1 MNQLDLK
8 GRHAVITGGASGLG
22 YAISQRMIASGAT
35 VTWWDVNTDVMAQA
49 SNAIRTETGV
59 DVHCEKV
66 DVTQH
71 SSVVAALASTVSKR
85 GKVDV
90 LVNSAGIT
98 GPNVKLADYPPTAWN
113 DVIQVNLNGT
123 FHCCR
128 EIAAHMQGNHYGRIV
143 NIASVAGKDGNPN
156 ASAYSASK
164 AAVIALT
171 KSLGKELANSGV
183 LVNCVTPAAVK
194 TAMFDQM
201 TPEHIAF
208 MLSKIPMSRFGNP
221 DEIAAMVAWLC
232 TEDCSFSTGA
242 VFDLSGGR
250 STY

>member
-8 GRHAVITGGASGLG
+8 GRHAIITGGASGLG
-22 YAISQRMIASGAT
+22 YAISERMIASGAS
-35 VTWWDVNTDVMAQA
+35 VTWWDINADVMASA
-49 SNAIRTETGV
+49 VKAIDA

-66 DVTQH
+66 DVAQH
-71 SSVVAALASTVSKR
+71 SSVVAALGRTIAKR
-85 GKVDV
+85 GKVDI

-98 GPNVKLADYPPTAWN
+98 GPNVKLADYPPDAWAQ
-113 DVIQVNLNGT
+113 VINVNLNGT

-128 EIAAHMQGNHYGRIV
+128 EVSAHMHGNQYGRIV
-143 NIASVAGKDGNPN
+143 NIASVAGKEGNPN

-164 AAVIALT
+164 AGVIALT
-171 KSLGKELANSGV
+171 KSLGKELAKHGV

-208 MLSKIPMSRFGNP
+208 MLSKIPMGRFGTT
-221 DEIAAMVAWLC
+221 DEVAAMVSWLC

>member
-22 YAISQRMIASGAT
+22 YAISERMIASGAS
-35 VTWWDVNTDVMAQA
+35 VTWWDVNTEVMASA
-49 SNAIRTETGV
+49 AKVIGS

-66 DVTQH
+66 DVTLPT
-71 SSVVAALASTVSKR
+71 SVVAALARTIQKC
-85 GKVDV
+85 GKVDI

-98 GPNVKLADYPPTAWN
+98 GPNVKLADYPPDAWAQ
-113 DVIQVNLNGT
+113 VINVNLNGT

-128 EIAAHMQGNHYGRIV
+128 ELAAHMQGNHYGRIV
-143 NIASVAGKDGNPN
+143 NIASVAGKEGNPN

-164 AAVIALT
+164 AGVIALT
-171 KSLGKELANSGV
+171 KSLGKELANNGV

-232 TEDCSFSTGA
+232 TEDCSFSTGG

-250 STY
+250 ATY

>member
-8 GRHAVITGGASGLG
+8 GRHAIITGGASGLG
-22 YAISQRMIASGAT
+22 YAISERMIASGAS
-35 VTWWDVNTDVMAQA
+35 VTWWDINADVMASA
-49 SNAIRTETGV
+49 VKAIDA

-66 DVTQH
+66 DVAQH
-71 SSVVAALASTVSKR
+71 SSVVAALGRTIAKR
-85 GKVDV
+85 GKVDI

-98 GPNVKLADYPPTAWN
+98 GPNVKLADYPPDAWAQ
-113 DVIQVNLNGT
+113 VINVNLNGT

-128 EIAAHMQGNHYGRIV
+128 EVSAHMHGNQYGRIV

-164 AAVIALT
+164 AAVMALT

-208 MLSKIPMSRFGNP
+208 MLSKIPMGRFGTT
-221 DEIAAMVAWLC
+221 DEVAAMVSWLC